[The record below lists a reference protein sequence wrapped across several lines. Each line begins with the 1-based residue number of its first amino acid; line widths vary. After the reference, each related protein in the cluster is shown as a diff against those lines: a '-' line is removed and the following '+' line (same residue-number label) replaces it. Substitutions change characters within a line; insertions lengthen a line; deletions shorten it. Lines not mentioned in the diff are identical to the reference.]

1 MASFLPGLKRSQ
13 AAGPAAADPFAAYLS
28 KEPAFDEF
36 AGSPAAAAAKA
47 CAQCGVPREDWTFD
61 ELSVCGGCG
70 VIMERPIDSGAEY
83 RFFGL
88 EERGGGDPCRVG
100 APLDARFP
108 SSGLGTIIL
117 SHATGGNSSTR
128 IAMARVRR
136 YHTWNLLPYRERS
149 LLQVFEQIALA
160 ATNYGLDGRVMDIAK
175 DMYVKLVE
183 HCDRRGMSRTSVVA
197 SSIYSALKQVGQPR
211 KPKEIAEMFHLNMT
225 QMTKSLKY
233 FQEIL
238 CMAHQRGLLAGGHA
252 DPAAMP
258 STKASDYVSNPL
270 SKLPISRAEF
280 LQLREAAAAL
290 ANRVEEL
297 EICPEN
303 MPPSLAAGVIAFL
316 LKKRGGDE
324 KAAADSKAV
333 GADSKAAADT
343 EDPPIT
349 HERIAAVCEVS
360 EGTLQKCLKKL
371 EAADAAG
378 LLGLKNGA
386 TE

>member
-1 MASFLPGLKRSQ
+1 MSALLPGIRRSQ
-13 AAGPAAADPFAAYLS
+13 ASLTPPS
-28 KEPAFDEF
+28 KEDAFLNFDSFEGVDGTGN
-36 AGSPAAAAAKA
+36 AQAAAAAAAAAMA
-47 CAQCGVPREDWTFD
+47 CPTCGVAREDWTFD
-61 ELSVCGGCG
+61 DLSVCGGCG

-100 APLDARFP
+100 APVDSRFP
-108 SSGLGTIIL
+108 SSGLGTMIL
-117 SHATGGNSSTR
+117 SHAHGGNSSTR

-160 ATNYGLDGRVMDIAK
+160 ATNNGFDVRTMDIAK

-183 HCDRRGMSRTSVVA
+183 HCDRRGMSRTCVVA

-211 KPKEIAEMFHLNMT
+211 KPKDIADMFHLST
-225 QMTKSLKY
+225 AQFTKSLKY

-238 CMAHQRGLLAGGHA
+238 CMAHQRGLLAAGHA

-258 STKASDYVSNPL
+258 STRASDYISNPL
-270 SKLPISRAEF
+270 CKLPISRALFQE
-280 LQLREAAAAL
+280 LRGQAMAM
-290 ANRVEEL
+290 ANLVEEL

-316 LKKRGGDE
+316 LKKYS
-324 KAAADSKAV
+324 AAGLMV
-333 GADSKAAADT
+333 
-343 EDPPIT
+343 EPVCF
-349 HERIAAVCEVS
+349 ERIASVCEVS

-371 EAADAAG
+371 ESAEAAG
-378 LLGLKNGA
+378 LLQSKKH
-386 TE
+386 

>member
-1 MASFLPGLKRSQ
+1 MLAAVKKSAPILPGIRRCMKTAASSNVDSFLQRENFEEEDLGVIEKAQ
-13 AAGPAAADPFAAYLS
+13 AAECPT
-28 KEPAFDEF
+28 
-36 AGSPAAAAAKA
+36 
-47 CAQCGVPREDWTFD
+47 CGVPREEWTFD
-61 ELSVCGGCG
+61 NVSICGKCG
-70 VIMERPIDSGAEY
+70 IVQERPIDSGAEY

-100 APLDARFP
+100 APLDSRFP

-117 SHATGGNSSTR
+117 SHAQGGNSSTR

-149 LLQVFEQIALA
+149 LIQVFEQISLT
-160 ATNYGLDGRVMDIAK
+160 ATNHGFDQRTMDIAK
-175 DMYVKLVE
+175 HMYVKLVE

-197 SSIYSALKQVGQPR
+197 SSIYSALKQVGHPR
-211 KPKEIAEMFHLNMT
+211 KPKEIADMFHLST
-225 QMTKSLKY
+225 AQFTKSLKY

-238 CMAHQRGLLAGGHA
+238 CMAHQRGLLHDETT

-258 STKASDYVSNPL
+258 STRASDYVSNPL
-270 SKLPISRAEF
+270 SKLPISRGMFQA
-280 LQLREAAAAL
+280 LREKAMAL
-290 ANRVEEL
+290 ADLVEDR

-316 LKKRGGDE
+316 LRRYPQ
-324 KAAADSKAV
+324 AV
-333 GADSKAAADT
+333 DKEAV
-343 EDPPIT
+343 T
-349 HERIAAVCEVS
+349 HEKIAEVCEVS

-378 LLGLKNGA
+378 GYLVS
-386 TE
+386 